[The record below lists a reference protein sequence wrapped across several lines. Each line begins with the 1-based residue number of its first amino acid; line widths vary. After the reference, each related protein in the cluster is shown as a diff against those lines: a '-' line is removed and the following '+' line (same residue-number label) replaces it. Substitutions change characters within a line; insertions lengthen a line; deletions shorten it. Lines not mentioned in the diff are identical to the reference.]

1 MIRPEQ
7 VAQLENLELIARQIV
22 EGFLIGLHRS
32 PYQGFSVDFSEYRPH
47 QPGESLDKVD
57 WRVFARSERL
67 YVRRYEE
74 ETNLRAYLLID
85 TSGSMRYP
93 PRASYT
99 KLDYALFLGAAL
111 AYLLVQQRD
120 AVGLYAFDEKVQSYL
135 PARARRTWLRRL
147 FMELEPLRGAPPAPR
162 LTLLPQTLHLVAD
175 RLRRR
180 SLILLL
186 SDGFVPPKSEEAF
199 LQALARLRYSGHEV
213 LFFRIWDEKTE
224 RRFELPL
231 EPLRLLDMESRQ
243 EVKVHPLEM
252 QALYQ
257 MHFQRWERSLKTF
270 CTRLRIDWVEVDM
283 AEGFF
288 EPLRRYLLKR
298 QRLS

>member
-7 VAQLENLELIARQIV
+7 AAQLENLELIARQIV
-22 EGFLIGLHRS
+22 EGFLVGLHRS

-47 QPGESLDKVD
+47 QPGESMEKVD
-57 WRVFARSERL
+57 WRVYARTERL
-67 YVRRYEE
+67 YTRRYEE
-74 ETNLRAYLLID
+74 ETNLRAYLLLD

-93 PRASYT
+93 QKAPYT

-111 AYLLVQQRD
+111 AYLLIQQRD
-120 AVGLYAFDEKVQSYL
+120 AVGLYAFDERIHIYL

-147 FMELEPLRGAPPAPR
+147 FMELEPLRGAAPAAR
-162 LTLLPQTLHLVAD
+162 LTLLPQTLHTVAE

-186 SDGFVPPKSEEAF
+186 SDGFVSPGQEEDF
-199 LQALARLRYSGHEV
+199 MRALARLRYSGHEV
-213 LFFRIWDEKTE
+213 LFFRIWDERTE
-224 RRFELPL
+224 KRFELPL
-231 EPLRLLDMESRQ
+231 EPLRLIDIESRR

-257 MHFQRWERSLKTF
+257 SHFQRWEARLKSF
-270 CTRLRIDWVEVDM
+270 CRQQRIDWVEIDTTQD
-283 AEGFF
+283 FF

-298 QRLS
+298 QRIP